1 MIKWTAG
8 TGRHVMKCVL
18 FLPVVLTVDAVVL
31 VFVVVDC
38 VDVVLVVSILPTF
51 ATNEH

>member
-1 MIKWTAG
+1 MWSAG
-8 TGRHVMKCVL
+8 TVRQH
-18 FLPVVLTVDAVVL
+18 LPAVFSDDAVVL

-38 VDVVLVVSILPTF
+38 VDVVLVVSIVPPF